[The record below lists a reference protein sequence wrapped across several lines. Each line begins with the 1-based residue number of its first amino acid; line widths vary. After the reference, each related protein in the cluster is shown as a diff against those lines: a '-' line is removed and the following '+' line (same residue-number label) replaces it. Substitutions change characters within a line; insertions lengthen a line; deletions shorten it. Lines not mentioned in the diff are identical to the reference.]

1 MHYCNILN
9 RVEERLLKAG
19 KSYVQLQEDKR
30 LHKQQQIYQDTKAL
44 RSSTPAPKPVHQPLL
59 REVQNQSGQELPR
72 KLIEEDY
79 RSVPVNNTLSPGSS
93 KILEKMER
101 LGKVEDRLLEA
112 GAKVDK
118 DIVAKQN
125 LTILESQIQARP
137 SISPYANR
145 IKRKGNVCERLSN
158 DANAR
163 KEKMKSLQI
172 KYDNSFTFSPKINQ
186 MPSPL
191 RGAVSERRSVKEL
204 KPPEFPFKPAI
215 SQKSQQ
221 LAAKLGKPME
231 RLLTPPKQH
240 IAEDLK
246 SERECSF
253 YPITNPRSSELDNR
267 QKVDENGRRTPRC
280 LALYELH
287 KAKKSLSNAGELEV
301 TQQQN
306 CTFMPMTNSKS
317 ISIPN
322 STNIAERLHN
332 WAAEREIKLQ
342 HKRKEEEDE
351 ELTGCTFSPKI
362 SSCPSH
368 QDVNILRVKGV
379 DKFLDRQF
387 KAKLTKQSESET
399 HSGLMTFGNNQGNN
413 QGENRSF
420 QILNSNEFLEA
431 VKNLHEELW
440 SF

>member
-1 MHYCNILN
+1 MQI
-9 RVEERLLKAG
+9 
-19 KSYVQLQEDKR
+19 QEDKR
-30 LHKQQQIYQDTKAL
+30 FHKHQQIYQETKAL

-59 REVQNQSGQELPR
+59 REVQNQSRLEMPR
-72 KLIEEDY
+72 KLLDEDY
-79 RSVPVNNTLSPGSS
+79 RSVPISDALSPGSS

-112 GAKVDK
+112 GAKIDK

-125 LTILESQIQARP
+125 ISILESHIQARP

-145 IKRKGNVCERLSN
+145 LKRKGNVCERLSN

-172 KYDNSFTFSPKINQ
+172 QYDSSFTFSPKINRT
-186 MPSPL
+186 PSPL

-221 LAAKLGKPME
+221 LAAKLGRPMD

-253 YPITNPRSSELDNR
+253 YPITNPRSSELDSR
-267 QKVDENGRRTPRC
+267 QKVDENGRRTQRC

-287 KAKKSLSNAGELEV
+287 KAKKSLGNAGELEV
-301 TQQQN
+301 TEQQN

-317 ISIPN
+317 ISITN
-322 STNIAERLHN
+322 TTNITKRLYG

-342 HKRKEEEDE
+342 HKRKEEEEE

-362 SSCPSH
+362 SNCPSPP
-368 QDVNILRVKGV
+368 DVDILQVKGV
-379 DKFLDRQF
+379 DKFLNRQF

-399 HSGLMTFGNNQGNN
+399 PSGLMTFGNVQGKN

-420 QILNSNEFLEA
+420 QILSSNEFLEA